1 MPSRQAN
8 VLLNVISSF
17 GEKKKKG
24 PKGSISWCV
33 LSSDDVFLLS
43 LIRSSWVSQE
53 VETEGASARVYSVDG
68 S

>member
-1 MPSRQAN
+1 MPSQQAN

-17 GEKKKKG
+17 GGEKKG

-53 VETEGASARVYSVDG
+53 VETEGASARVYGVDG